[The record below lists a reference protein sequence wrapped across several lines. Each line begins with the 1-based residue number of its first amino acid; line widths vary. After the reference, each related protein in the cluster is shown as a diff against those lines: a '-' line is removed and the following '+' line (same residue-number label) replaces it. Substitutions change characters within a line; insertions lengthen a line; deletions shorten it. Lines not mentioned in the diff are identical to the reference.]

1 MAVSGAEA
9 SRQAWPGLL
18 AVAGLLAAVG
28 VLVYLV
34 GRPLA
39 TDDLWWHLALG
50 EVYADQGPW
59 VEEDPLLHTSR
70 DRPPIPHEWLFQVA
84 LHGALAQFG
93 FHGLRILHVLAV
105 LGILA
110 WCFRIFRRALPDP
123 AWAALATTAL
133 VVLSWYRL
141 FQLRPELA
149 SLVAML
155 GLYVLLIERGTKPSW
170 QAVTGSTLLLL
181 LWANV
186 HSLFAIGP
194 ALLVAALL
202 GVGLRRLLA
211 NWLLNPDQRP
221 TGDSA
226 LARRW
231 LTALALGLLAT
242 LVNPRGFE
250 QHTTFWLES
259 ASGNIWQIRDDFL
272 PWNPL
277 QAGPDVPAL
286 TFLSWWV
293 AEALLLGWLI
303 TVGSAFVRLL
313 RQRSKQALDEL
324 DTVHLGLSAAAFV
337 AMAVAVRFHW
347 MAIFPLL
354 HLLRAAQRVRV
365 NRPTVWPAASLAAAM
380 LTLVLGFALPG
391 AVQLDAFIREVA
403 IEREGYFANPWLDV
417 RYGGPGVRFLEDTQL
432 RGRLFHPFNVGG
444 FLGYW
449 LAPELRTFIDGR
461 LDHVPSE
468 VLRDYL
474 KIRRT
479 AQKGTPQQLKN
490 LLDEREIDIF
500 FGMSFPETH
509 YAEGH
514 WITHLRRLGAWKLVF
529 ASEYHSVYLRK
540 NSRNTRNF
548 QRVSRYYRQQ
558 AMKFSAT
565 AGFDVDHAIRRRPG
579 WAARQGLLPKN
590 YQALVVRSTDPDPSV
605 RSAALER
612 LGRLYWQ
619 ISAFDAGVK
628 TERRLLELHPQ
639 EKASRWRL
647 ADALLQLGQPVEAHA
662 LASSLLLEDPSYK
675 DIRIL
680 ERIARRRAS
689 RVTESDDGE

>member
-1 MAVSGAEA
+1 MAVSGVGPG
-9 SRQAWPGLL
+9 RQAWPGLL
-18 AVAGLLAAVG
+18 AVAGLLLAVG

-39 TDDLWWHLALG
+39 TDDVWWHLALG
-50 EVYADQGPW
+50 EVYAERGPW
-59 VEEDPLLHTSR
+59 VEADPLLHTTR
-70 DRPPIPHEWLFQVA
+70 DRPTIPHEWLFQVA
-84 LHGALAQFG
+84 LHGALGQLG
-93 FHGLRILHVLAV
+93 FHGLRFLHVLAV
-105 LGILA
+105 VGILA

-141 FQLRPELA
+141 FQLRPELV
-149 SLVAML
+149 SLLAML
-155 GLYVLLIERGTKPSW
+155 GLYVLLLERGTKPTW
-170 QAVTGSTLLLL
+170 HAVAGSTLLLL

-202 GVGLRRLLA
+202 GVGLRMLLA
-211 NWLLNPDQRP
+211 NWLLNPAERP
-221 TGDSA
+221 AGDSA

-231 LTALALGLLAT
+231 LAALALGLLAT

-250 QHTTFWLES
+250 QHTTFFVES
-259 ASGNIWQIRDDFL
+259 ASGDIWQIRDDFL
-272 PWNPL
+272 AWNPL
-277 QAGPDVPAL
+277 RAGPDVRAL

-293 AEALLLGWLI
+293 AEALLLGWLL

-313 RQRSKQALDEL
+313 RQRSRQALDEL

-337 AMAVAVRFHW
+337 AMTVTVRFHW

-354 HLLRAAQRVRV
+354 HLLRAAQHVRV
-365 NRPTVWPAASLAAAM
+365 NRASVLPAASLVAAT
-380 LTLVLGFALPG
+380 LSLVLGLTFPAAIQIG
-391 AVQLDAFIREVA
+391 AFIREVG

-417 RYGGPGVRFLEDTQL
+417 RYGGSGVRFLEDTQL

-474 KIRRT
+474 AIRRA
-479 AQKGTPQQLKN
+479 AQQGAPQRLRD
-490 LLDEREIDIF
+490 LLDEREIDVF

-509 YAEGH
+509 YEDRH
-514 WITHLRRLGAWKLVF
+514 WITHLRRLPEWKLVF

-548 QRVSRYYRQQ
+548 QRVSRYYGQRGLN
-558 AMKFSAT
+558 FSVA
-565 AGFDVDHAIRRRPG
+565 AGFDVDHAIRRRPA
-579 WAARQGLLPKN
+579 WSSRQGLLPKN
-590 YQALVVRSTDPDPSV
+590 YESLVEQSQSDDRGA
-605 RSAALER
+605 RAEALER
-612 LGRLYWQ
+612 LGSLYWQ
-619 ISAFDAGVK
+619 IGAFDAATR
-628 TERRLLELHPQ
+628 TERRFQKLHPQ
-639 EKASRWRL
+639 DKASRWRM
-647 ADALLQLGQPVEAHA
+647 ADALLQMNRPGEAHVIAAA
-662 LASSLLLEDPSYK
+662 LLAEDPHYE
-675 DIRIL
+675 DIKIL
-680 ERIARRRAS
+680 ERIARHRA
-689 RVTESDDGE
+689 TPKAGKGDGV